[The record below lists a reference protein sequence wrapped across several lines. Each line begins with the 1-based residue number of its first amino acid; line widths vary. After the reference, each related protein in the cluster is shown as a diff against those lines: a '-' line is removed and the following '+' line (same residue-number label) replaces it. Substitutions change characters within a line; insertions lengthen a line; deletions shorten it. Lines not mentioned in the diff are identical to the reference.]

1 MDKDIIFKITSSLI
15 IFYAHLLLFIERQVG
30 RIEGQNRRQ
39 ASQSK
44 NRLIDDDDDQC
55 HVIYSIKSKFQL
67 MNLKY
72 H

>member
-30 RIEGQNRRQ
+30 RIGGQNSRQ
-39 ASQSK
+39 AGQSK
-44 NRLIDDDDDQC
+44 NRLIDDDVDQC
-55 HVIYSIKSKFQL
+55 PYDILKSKFQL